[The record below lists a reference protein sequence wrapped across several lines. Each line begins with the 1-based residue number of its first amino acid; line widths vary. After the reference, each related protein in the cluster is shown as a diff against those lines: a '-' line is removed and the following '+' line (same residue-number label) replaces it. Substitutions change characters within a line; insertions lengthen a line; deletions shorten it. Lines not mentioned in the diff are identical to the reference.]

1 MIKTYKQIKNN
12 KLHFALRKNINME
25 TQPIPRTT
33 ASMNL
38 TGLEESK
45 SQKTHIKPKP

>member
-1 MIKTYKQIKNN
+1 
-12 KLHFALRKNINME
+12 ME

-45 SQKTHIKPKP
+45 SQEDIVSGRHKPYKYKKLD